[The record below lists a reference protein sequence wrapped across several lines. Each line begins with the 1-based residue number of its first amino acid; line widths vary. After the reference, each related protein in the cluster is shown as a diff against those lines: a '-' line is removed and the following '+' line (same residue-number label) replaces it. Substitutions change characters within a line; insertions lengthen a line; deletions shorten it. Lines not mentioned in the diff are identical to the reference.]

1 MKWVTE
7 VSEVLIAAR
16 AVPEVEKISIA
27 AQERCIK
34 VFALTAVRNVKFHL
48 SQQGTVQSTAKSAG
62 LREDRQE
69 QKTVA
74 EENTPEKTVREDR
87 QRLQKML
94 ISKFWVS

>member
-1 MKWVTE
+1 LT
-7 VSEVLIAAR
+7 AR
-16 AVPEVEKISIA
+16 AVPEVGKVSIA
-27 AQERCIK
+27 APQRCIK
-34 VFALTAVRNVKFHL
+34 VFALTAVRNVKFHSGQREIAL
-48 SQQGTVQSTAKSAG
+48 STAKSAG

>member
-1 MKWVTE
+1 MT
-7 VSEVLIAAR
+7 AR
-16 AVPEVEKISIA
+16 AVQEVGKVSIA
-27 AQERCIK
+27 APERCIK
-34 VFALTAVRNVKFHL
+34 VFALTAVRNVKFHSGQREIAL
-48 SQQGTVQSTAKSAG
+48 STAKSAG

>member
-1 MKWVTE
+1 
-7 VSEVLIAAR
+7 
-16 AVPEVEKISIA
+16 
-27 AQERCIK
+27 
-34 VFALTAVRNVKFHL
+34 VFALTAVRNVKFHSGQREIAL
-48 SQQGTVQSTAKSAG
+48 STAKSAG